1 MDVSPLTWELF
12 PRLTWLFPLLTASV
26 LSENSEFSWFFSL
39 KEHRTEAVNL
49 HAPRYE
55 GGPLED
61 LLWKQGGNIWGG
73 EREMKSSFLFTYGT
87 V

>member
-12 PRLTWLFPLLTASV
+12 PRLTRLFPLLTASV

-61 LLWKQGGNIWGG
+61 LLWKEARRKHGGGDEIFILIYLWYCV
-73 EREMKSSFLFTYGT
+73 T
-87 V
+87 